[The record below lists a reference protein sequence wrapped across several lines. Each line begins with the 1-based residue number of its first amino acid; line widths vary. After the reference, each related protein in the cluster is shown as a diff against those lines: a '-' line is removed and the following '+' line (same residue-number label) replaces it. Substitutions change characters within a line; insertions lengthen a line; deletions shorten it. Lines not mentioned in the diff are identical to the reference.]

1 MMQMLFEM
9 YVAKNFYGW
18 NQLRWFYR
26 LVAEDLITEAEMGVE
41 EGQSQYNLE
50 ELFEAKLQ
58 LAEHTDGES
67 TDDSVVACGHRQLSG
82 GKRVVGGVEAT
93 DKSPPRKKQNSSA
106 KPDFH
111 QVSPQLQSL

>member
-50 ELFEAKLQ
+50 ELL
-58 LAEHTDGES
+58 
-67 TDDSVVACGHRQLSG
+67 RQSCNWLNTLMENLLMI
-82 GKRVVGGVEAT
+82 V
-93 DKSPPRKKQNSSA
+93 
-106 KPDFH
+106 
-111 QVSPQLQSL
+111 